1 MNEKTVN
8 KSPMFKSAQP
18 SIKVGMQSNIPPSP
32 NVKAVESLPSDLLAQ
47 FFTDVSSTKQ
57 LIETYR
63 FWLVRCGPIRV
74 AHEVISDLVSWKSV
88 DATCLMIVIVVGVTL
103 YPNVW
108 LPLLVLLTCIGIP
121 YLSLLLKTAAFT
133 HRFPSTEDFNANLN
147 FNHWFMGTWCSA
159 YDRFR
164 KIDPV
169 QVLRKGVIGGF
180 GSAAVVYIFPFRFL
194 PLLGLSLLL
203 LYNFPSR
210 RPKVL
215 IEKTAL
221 TLSRLVS

>member
-1 MNEKTVN
+1 MNGTVVN

-18 SIKVGMQSNIPPSP
+18 SNKVGMQANMPPSP

-74 AHEVISDLVSWKSV
+74 AHETITDLVSWKNV
-88 DATCLMIVIVVGVTL
+88 DATCLMIVIVVGVTF
-103 YPNVW
+103 YPNVL
-108 LPLLVLLTCIGIP
+108 LPLLFLLTLIGIP
-121 YLSLLLKTAAFT
+121 YLYLLSKTAAIT
-133 HRFPSTEDFNANLN
+133 HRLPPTEDFNANLN

-164 KIDPV
+164 KMDPV
-169 QVLRKGVIGGF
+169 QVLRKGVISGF
-180 GSAAVVYIFPFRFL
+180 GCAAVVCIVPSRYL

-215 IEKTAL
+215 IERTAL